1 MVGVEGARSVHD
13 RFEFEGT
20 QMNAPC
26 PFCGGT
32 VEPTPA
38 WIDASALQAARE
50 IIALSE
56 SWTYTRK
63 IAAIQ
68 VIVAREIMRAA
79 PSPSFDTPAATPP
92 TTSGFRDRLDQI
104 LGKWWFWGDEW
115 MSAFTRGELLDEL
128 CTLETARSFDTPAAR
143 APTDINTIIDA
154 LPPDRQEKIADRTR
168 QLFDTTAEALIQQ
181 WRANAKRFRAAQE
194 DCDIADEEWFANKTE
209 ADRLDKCAC
218 ELAAILAV
226 TRPDGNGGG

>member
-79 PSPSFDTPAATPP
+79 PSP
-92 TTSGFRDRLDQI
+92 
-104 LGKWWFWGDEW
+104 
-115 MSAFTRGELLDEL
+115 
-128 CTLETARSFDTPAAR
+128 SFDTPAAR